1 METHYADFDL
11 RGRPLT
17 LLTFTVRMASG
28 SEFQIL
34 SPVDGSVYATL
45 RYAHATEIA
54 NALETGERAFR
65 SWRKSSLH
73 ERSELVMALAQALAA
88 RKEPLAQSVAWQI
101 GRPLAQADETG
112 RFRLVT
118 EKHVEATAA
127 LGEQAYPAE
136 AGIQRFVRREGQG
149 VHLSIAPWNYPVGLL
164 PWLVVAP
171 LLGGNT
177 VILKH
182 ADQTALVG
190 EILKEAYAA
199 IGAPAGLLQVL
210 PMAHADAESLIGT
223 GRLKG
228 VNFIGSVRGGL
239 QVHRAAAGTLTH
251 VHLELGG
258 KDPAY
263 VRADADLAASIPL
276 LADGCFSNAGQSCCS
291 VERIY
296 VHDSVYEEF
305 LERFAL
311 EMDQWT
317 LGNPLSDDPRLGPVV
332 RQSAAN
338 NIRRQVADAVAA
350 GAHCRAHEQGI
361 RLEAANNCYVAP
373 ALLTGLDHSMSIMRE
388 ELFGPIACVQRVASD
403 AEALHWMNDSEF
415 ALTASVWTSDVAQ
428 GVQLADQVEAG
439 TVFVNRCDH
448 ADLYLP
454 WGGQKNSGLG
464 RCNGREGLLQVTDT
478 KSFHVRSG

>member
-1 METHYADFDL
+1 
-11 RGRPLT
+11 
-17 LLTFTVRMASG
+17 MAS
-28 SEFQIL
+28 SSTFQIL
-34 SPVDGSVYATL
+34 SPVDGSVYANL
-45 RYAHATEIA
+45 RYAPAAEIA
-54 NALETGERAFR
+54 KALENSERAFAT
-65 SWRKSSLH
+65 WRKSSLQ
-73 ERSELVMALAQALAA
+73 ERSQLVLALAEALASRKEQLAQA
-88 RKEPLAQSVAWQI
+88 VAWQI
-101 GRPLAQADETG
+101 GRPLAQADETA

-118 EKHVEATAA
+118 EKQIEAAAA
-127 LGEQAYPAE
+127 LDEQPYPAE
-136 AGIQRFVRREGQG
+136 PGIQRFVRRAGQG

-182 ADQTALVG
+182 ADQTALIG

-199 IGAPAGLLQVL
+199 IGAPPDLLQVL

-263 VRADADLAASIPL
+263 VRPDADLAATIPN

-296 VHDSVYEEF
+296 VHGSIYDEF
-305 LERFAL
+305 LERFAI

-317 LGNPLSDDPRLGPVV
+317 LGNPITDIPMIGPVV
-332 RQSAAN
+332 RQSAADY
-338 NIRRQVADAVAA
+338 IRRQVADAVAS
-350 GAHCRAHEQGI
+350 GARYRANEQGI
-361 RLEAANNCYVAP
+361 GLEKASNCYVAP
-373 ALLTGLDHSMSIMRE
+373 ALMTNINHAMSIMRE
-388 ELFGPIACVQRVASD
+388 ELFGPIACVQRVDSD
-403 AEALHWMNDSEF
+403 QEALRLMNDSEF
-415 ALTASVWTSDVAQ
+415 ALTASIWTRDIAR
-428 GVQLADQVEAG
+428 GVQLADEIEAG

-464 RCNGREGLLQVTDT
+464 RCNGREGLLQVTDS
-478 KSFHVRSG
+478 KSFHVKTG